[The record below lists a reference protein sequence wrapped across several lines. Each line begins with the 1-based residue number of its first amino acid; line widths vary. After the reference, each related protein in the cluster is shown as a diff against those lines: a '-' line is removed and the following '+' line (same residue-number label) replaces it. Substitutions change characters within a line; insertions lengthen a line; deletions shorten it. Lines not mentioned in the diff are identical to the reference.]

1 MIESMGRMPKNI
13 IVIDDENQ
21 EAQQELIE
29 NKLHGEYDIHV
40 HLIKTSDD
48 VVGEDGNISLEILKE
63 MLQNIMAGKSIDLV
77 LTDFELADP
86 VVSGIEVVKLVKSLR
101 PGVPV
106 IMYSGKKE
114 EVIERLLGDYKNK
127 DVDDLIQSINEY
139 VSWGIVEFLQRDH
152 YTDKAIQFVKKKKM
166 VQVND
171 LFVQKLR
178 EIGDKKCEAGYPEWR
193 DKTLNDICDII
204 ENRSDA
210 RSDAWMD
217 DLIEQVVAYITKS
230 VEE

>member
-1 MIESMGRMPKNI
+1 MGRMQKNI

-29 NKLHGEYDIHV
+29 SRLCREYDVHV

-48 VVGEDGNISLEILKE
+48 VVGEDGNISQEMLKE
-63 MLQNIMAGKSIDLV
+63 KLQNIMAGKSIDLV

-106 IMYSGKKE
+106 IMYSGKKN
-114 EVIERLLGDYKNK
+114 VVVERLLGDYKNK
-127 DVDDLIQSINEY
+127 DVDDIIQSINEY

-152 YTDKAIQFVKKKKM
+152 YSEKAIQFIKKKG
-166 VQVND
+166 
-171 LFVQKLR
+171 
-178 EIGDKKCEAGYPEWR
+178 EI
-193 DKTLNDICDII
+193 II
-204 ENRSDA
+204 
-210 RSDAWMD
+210 
-217 DLIEQVVAYITKS
+217 
-230 VEE
+230 

>member
-1 MIESMGRMPKNI
+1 MPKHI

-29 NKLHGEYDIHV
+29 SKLYREYDIHV

-48 VVGEDGNISLEILKE
+48 VVGEDGNINRE
-63 MLQNIMAGKSIDLV
+63 MLKKKLQDIMTGKTIDLV

-86 VVSGIEVVKLVKSLR
+86 VISGIEVVKLVKSLR
-101 PGVPV
+101 SGVPV
-106 IMYSGKKE
+106 IMYSGKKD
-114 EVIERLLGDYKNK
+114 EVVERLLGDYKNK
-127 DVDDLIQSINEY
+127 NVDDIIQSINEY
-139 VSWGIVEFLQRDH
+139 VSWGIVEFIQRGN
-152 YTDKAIQFVKKKKM
+152 YSDKAVQFIKKKKT

-204 ENRSDA
+204 ENHSDS

-217 DLIEQVVAYITKS
+217 DLIEQVVAYIAKIA
-230 VEE
+230 EE

>member
-1 MIESMGRMPKNI
+1 MARIPKHI

-21 EAQQELIE
+21 EAQQEYIE
-29 NKLHGEYDIHV
+29 GILSRDYDIHV

-48 VVGEDGNISLEILKE
+48 VVGEDGNISQEMLKE
-63 MLQNIMAGKSIDLV
+63 KLQNIMTGKTIDLV
-77 LTDFELADP
+77 LTDFELADTI
-86 VVSGIEVVKLVKSLR
+86 VSGIEVVKLVKSLR

-114 EVIERLLGDYKNK
+114 EVVERLLGDYKNK
-127 DVDDLIQSINEY
+127 DVDDLIKSINEY

-152 YTDKAIQFVKKKKM
+152 YTDKAIQFVKKKKT

-171 LFVQKLR
+171 VFVQKLR
-178 EIGDKKCEAGYPEWR
+178 EIGDKKFEAGYPDWR

-217 DLIEQVVAYITKS
+217 DLIEQVVVYISKTA
-230 VEE
+230 EE

>member
-1 MIESMGRMPKNI
+1 MIESMGRMPKHI

-29 NKLHGEYDIHV
+29 NKLRGEYDIHV

-63 MLQNIMAGKSIDLV
+63 MLQNIMTGKSIDLV

-86 VVSGIEVVKLVKSLR
+86 VISGIEVVKLVKSLR

-106 IMYSGKKE
+106 IMYSGKKNA
-114 EVIERLLGDYKNK
+114 VVERLLGDYKNK
-127 DVDDLIQSINEY
+127 DADDIILSINEY

-152 YTDKAIQFVKKKKM
+152 YTDKAIQFIKKKKI

-171 LFVQKLR
+171 LFVIKLR
-178 EIGDKKCEAGYPEWR
+178 EIGDKKCEVGYPEWR

-217 DLIEQVVAYITKS
+217 DMIEQVVAYITKS

>member
-1 MIESMGRMPKNI
+1 MPKHI

-29 NKLHGEYDIHV
+29 NKLRGEYDIHV

-63 MLQNIMAGKSIDLV
+63 MLQNIMTGKSIDLV

-86 VVSGIEVVKLVKSLR
+86 VISGIEVVKLVKSLR

-106 IMYSGKKE
+106 IMYSGKKNA
-114 EVIERLLGDYKNK
+114 VVERLLGDYKNK
-127 DVDDLIQSINEY
+127 DVDDIILSINEY

-152 YTDKAIQFVKKKKM
+152 YTDKAIQFIKKKKI

-171 LFVQKLR
+171 LFVIKLR
-178 EIGDKKCEAGYPEWR
+178 EIGDKKCEVGYPEWR

-204 ENRSDA
+204 ENRSDV

-217 DLIEQVVAYITKS
+217 DMIEQVVAYITKS

>member
-1 MIESMGRMPKNI
+1 MPKHI

-29 NKLHGEYDIHV
+29 NKLRGEYDIHV

-63 MLQNIMAGKSIDLV
+63 MLQNIMTGKSIDLV

-86 VVSGIEVVKLVKSLR
+86 VISGIEVVKLVKSLR

-106 IMYSGKKE
+106 IMYSGKKNA
-114 EVIERLLGDYKNK
+114 VVERLLGDYKNK
-127 DVDDLIQSINEY
+127 DADDIILSINEY

-152 YTDKAIQFVKKKKM
+152 YTDKAIQFIKKKKI

-171 LFVQKLR
+171 LFVIKLR
-178 EIGDKKCEAGYPEWR
+178 EIGDKKCEVGYPEWR

-217 DLIEQVVAYITKS
+217 DMIEQVVAYITKS

>member
-1 MIESMGRMPKNI
+1 MEKMPKHI

-29 NKLHGEYDIHV
+29 SRLCRDYDIHV

-48 VVGEDGNISLEILKE
+48 VVGEDGNISPGMLKE
-63 MLQNIMAGKSIDLV
+63 KLEDIMSNKTIDLV

-86 VVSGIEVVKLVKSLR
+86 VISGIEVVKLVKSLR

-106 IMYSGKKE
+106 IMYSGKKN
-114 EVIERLLGDYKNK
+114 EVVKRLLGDYKNK
-127 DVDDLIQSINEY
+127 DVDDIIQSINEFI
-139 VSWGIVEFLQRDH
+139 SWGIAEYIQRNN
-152 YTDKAIQFVKKKKM
+152 YTDKAIQFVKKKKT
-166 VQVND
+166 VQAND

-178 EIGDKKCEAGYPEWR
+178 EIGDKKCEVGYPEWR

-210 RSDAWMD
+210 RSDIWMND
-217 DLIEQVVAYITKS
+217 MIEQVVAYITKTT
-230 VEE
+230 EE

>member
-1 MIESMGRMPKNI
+1 MPKHI

-29 NKLHGEYDIHV
+29 NKLRGEYDIHV

-63 MLQNIMAGKSIDLV
+63 MLQNIMTGKSIDLV

-86 VVSGIEVVKLVKSLR
+86 VISGIEVVKLVKSLR

-106 IMYSGKKE
+106 IMYSGKKNA
-114 EVIERLLGDYKNK
+114 VVERLLGDYKNK
-127 DVDDLIQSINEY
+127 DVDDIILSINEY

-152 YTDKAIQFVKKKKM
+152 YTDKAIQFIKKKKI

-171 LFVQKLR
+171 LFVIKLR
-178 EIGDKKCEAGYPEWR
+178 EIGDKKCEVGYPEWR

-217 DLIEQVVAYITKS
+217 DMIEQVVAYITKS